1 MANTTNCY
9 SEVHNWTLPVPHIH
23 TLKNTLLSFYITESF
38 SWSILVSLGH
48 PFVLILPDRKLLP
61 LHFSLCT
68 VRSVVC
74 SICRTKFKSQSKRI
88 WFFKEEFYY
97 FSTHFI
103 LFFNPSGLHFAL
115 LGILR
120 VYIYIYICITAFFMM
135 MTMMIMLG
143 KKLKVKTY
151 CVQTSTTEDSISS
164 TTLSSK
170 CPKTVWR
177 TLCLKKDTLRIPGN

>member
-1 MANTTNCY
+1 MWQIPLIAIQKCTTGPCQSHIY
-9 SEVHNWTLPVPHIH
+9 TLSKTH
-23 TLKNTLLSFYITESF
+23 LSFYITESF

-74 SICRTKFKSQSKRI
+74 SVCRTKFKSQSKRI

-115 LGILR
+115 LGILLH
-120 VYIYIYICITAFFMM
+120 FFMM

-164 TTLSSK
+164 ATLSSK